1 MNCREAKRRIPGYFD
16 GAINAAA
23 HVTLCEHLRACGTC
37 REELEQYRL
46 LISHLAGLEGVKA
59 PADLAVRI
67 RINALEHP
75 SRWSGASR
83 RWSRAV
89 LAFQNIWK
97 PLAVPA
103 TGGILTALVV
113 FAFVVR
119 SLVMGIPMG
128 GPVPNDQPLN
138 LVQPAA
144 LEQLAPFPVT
154 AIMDATDQGGSG
166 GLMLEATL
174 NAQGQVLYY
183 KILSGPHSTAV
194 QQQIDE
200 IMLFSRFRPEL
211 NFGQPTSGGHVFLSF
226 DQVRVRG

>member
-1 MNCREAKRRIPGYFD
+1 MNCSKAQRRIPGYFD
-16 GAINAAA
+16 GAIDAGD
-23 HVTLCEHLRACGTC
+23 HVSLCEHLRSCGDC

-46 LISHLAGLEGVKA
+46 LISQLASLEAVAA

-67 RINALEHP
+67 RIGALESP
-75 SRWSGASR
+75 SRWCVAGRLWAR
-83 RWSRAV
+83 TV
-89 LAFQNIWK
+89 LAFQNIFE

-113 FAFVVR
+113 FALVVE
-119 SLVMGIPMG
+119 SMVIGIPMG
-128 GPVPNDQPLN
+128 RPVPNDQPLN
-138 LVQPAA
+138 LVQPAE

-154 AIMDATDQGGSG
+154 TIMDATDRGDSG
-166 GLMLEATL
+166 GLMVEATL
-174 NAQGQVLYY
+174 NAQGEVLYY
-183 KILSGPHSTAV
+183 KILSGPHSAAV

-211 NFGQPTSGGHVFLSF
+211 NFGRPTSGGHVFLSF

>member
-1 MNCREAKRRIPGYFD
+1 MNCSEAQRRIPGYFD
-16 GAINAAA
+16 GAIDAGD
-23 HVTLCEHLRACGTC
+23 HVSLCEHLRSCGDC

-46 LISHLAGLEGVKA
+46 LMSQLASLEAVAA

-67 RINALEHP
+67 RIGALESR
-75 SRWSGASR
+75 SRWCVASR
-83 RWSRAV
+83 LWARTV
-89 LAFQNIWK
+89 LAFQNIFE

-113 FAFVVR
+113 FALVVE
-119 SLVMGIPMG
+119 SMVIGIPMG
-128 GPVPNDQPLN
+128 RPVPNDQPLN
-138 LVQPAA
+138 LVQPAE

-154 AIMDATDQGGSG
+154 TIMDATDRGDSG
-166 GLMLEATL
+166 GLMVEATL
-174 NAQGQVLYY
+174 NAQGEVLYY

-211 NFGQPTSGGHVFLSF
+211 NFGRPTSGGHVFLSF

>member
-1 MNCREAKRRIPGYFD
+1 MNCREAQRRIPGYFD
-16 GAINAAA
+16 GAIDAAD
-23 HVTLCEHLRACGTC
+23 HVGLCEHLRSCGDC

-46 LISHLAGLEGVKA
+46 LTSQLASLEAVPA

-67 RINALEHP
+67 RINALERP
-75 SRWSGASR
+75 SRWSGLSR
-83 RWSRAV
+83 LWARA
-89 LAFQNIWK
+89 LLTSQNILE

-113 FAFVVR
+113 FALVVE

-128 GPVPNDQPLN
+128 RPIPNDQPLN

-144 LEQLAPFPVT
+144 LEELAPFSVSS
-154 AIMDATDQGGSG
+154 IMDATDRGNSG
-166 GLMLEATL
+166 GLVVEATL
-174 NAQGQVLYY
+174 NAEGEVLYY
-183 KILSGPHSTAV
+183 RIVSGPHSAAV
-194 QQQIDE
+194 QQQMDE

-211 NFGQPTSGGHVFLSF
+211 NFGRPTSGGHVFLSF

>member
-1 MNCREAKRRIPGYFD
+1 MNCREARRCIPGYFD
-16 GAINAAA
+16 GAINAAD
-23 HVTLCEHLRACGTC
+23 HVRLCEHLRACGDC

-46 LISHLAGLEGVKA
+46 LTSHMASMEAVA
-59 PADLAVRI
+59 SPSDLAVRI
-67 RINALEHP
+67 RINALQRP

-83 RWSRAV
+83 LWARTV
-89 LAFQNIWK
+89 LAFQNILE

-103 TGGILTALVV
+103 TGGILTAVVV
-113 FAFVVR
+113 FALVVE

-128 GPVPNDQPLN
+128 RPVPNDQPLN

-144 LEQLAPFPVT
+144 LEQLAPFPVST
-154 AIMDATDQGGSG
+154 IMDATDNGSSG
-166 GLMLEATL
+166 GLVLEATL

-183 KILSGPHSTAV
+183 KILSGPHSAAV

-200 IMLFSRFRPEL
+200 ILLFSRFRPQL
-211 NFGQPTSGGHVFLSF
+211 SFGMPMSGGHVFLSF

>member
-1 MNCREAKRRIPGYFD
+1 MNCSEAQRRIPGYFD
-16 GAINAAA
+16 GAIKASE
-23 HVTLCEHLRACGTC
+23 HVRLCDHLRGCADC

-46 LISHLAGLEGVKA
+46 LTAQLASLEPVSVPAGLA
-59 PADLAVRI
+59 IRI
-67 RINALEHP
+67 RVSALENP
-75 SRWSGASR
+75 TRWSGAR
-83 RWSRAV
+83 HLWSRTV
-89 LAFQNIWK
+89 LAFQNILE

-103 TGGILTALVV
+103 TGGILAAVVIFALVV
-113 FAFVVR
+113 G

-128 GPVPNDQPLN
+128 RPVPNDQPLN
-138 LVQPAA
+138 LVQPAE
-144 LEQLAPFPVT
+144 LEQLAPFSVSN
-154 AIMDATDQGGSG
+154 IMDATDRNNAG
-166 GLMLEATL
+166 GLMVEATL

-211 NFGQPTSGGHVFLSF
+211 NFGRPTSGGHVFLSF

>member
-1 MNCREAKRRIPGYFD
+1 MNCSEARQRIPGYFD

-23 HVTLCEHLRACGTC
+23 HVRLCEHLRNCEAC
-37 REELEQYRL
+37 REELEEYRL
-46 LISHLAGLEGVKA
+46 LTSHLASLEAVAA
-59 PADLAVRI
+59 PANLAVQI
-67 RINALEHP
+67 RINALQRP

-83 RWSRAV
+83 LWSRAV
-89 LAFQNIWK
+89 VAFHNILE

-103 TGGILTALVV
+103 TGGILTAVVV
-113 FAFVVR
+113 FALVVE

-128 GPVPNDQPLN
+128 RPIPNDQPLN

-144 LEQLAPFPVT
+144 LEQLAPFSVS
-154 AIMDATDQGGSG
+154 AIMDATDQGNSG
-166 GLMLEATL
+166 GLVLEATL
-174 NAQGQVLYY
+174 NAQGQVLFY

-200 IMLFSRFRPEL
+200 ILLFSRFRPQL
-211 NFGQPTSGGHVFLSF
+211 SFGRPMSGGHVFLSF

>member
-1 MNCREAKRRIPGYFD
+1 MNCSEAQRRIPGYFD
-16 GAINAAA
+16 GAIDAGD
-23 HVTLCEHLRACGTC
+23 HVSLCEHLRSCGDC

-46 LISHLAGLEGVKA
+46 LMSQLASLEAVAA

-67 RINALEHP
+67 RIGALESR
-75 SRWSGASR
+75 SRWCVASR
-83 RWSRAV
+83 LWARTV
-89 LAFQNIWK
+89 LAFQNIFE

-113 FAFVVR
+113 FALVVE
-119 SLVMGIPMG
+119 SMVIGIPMG
-128 GPVPNDQPLN
+128 RPVPNDQPLN
-138 LVQPAA
+138 LVQPAE

-154 AIMDATDQGGSG
+154 TIMDATYRGDSG
-166 GLMLEATL
+166 GLMVEATL
-174 NAQGQVLYY
+174 NAQGEVLYY

-211 NFGQPTSGGHVFLSF
+211 NFGRPTSGGHVFLSF

>member
-1 MNCREAKRRIPGYFD
+1 MNCRDAQRHIPGYFD
-16 GAINAAA
+16 GAIEAGD
-23 HVTLCEHLRACGTC
+23 HVGLREHLRSCGDC

-46 LISHLAGLEGVKA
+46 LTSQLASLEAVPA

-67 RINALEHP
+67 RINALERP
-75 SRWSGASR
+75 SRWSSVSR
-83 RWSRAV
+83 LWSRAV
-89 LAFQNIWK
+89 LASQNIVE

-113 FAFVVR
+113 FALVVE

-128 GPVPNDQPLN
+128 KPVPNDQPLN

-144 LEQLAPFPVT
+144 LEELAPFSVSS
-154 AIMDATDQGGSG
+154 IMDATDRGNSGS
-166 GLMLEATL
+166 LMVEATL
-174 NAQGQVLYY
+174 NAEGEVLFYR
-183 KILSGPHSTAV
+183 IVSGPHSTAV

-211 NFGQPTSGGHVFLSF
+211 NFGRPTSGGHVFLSF